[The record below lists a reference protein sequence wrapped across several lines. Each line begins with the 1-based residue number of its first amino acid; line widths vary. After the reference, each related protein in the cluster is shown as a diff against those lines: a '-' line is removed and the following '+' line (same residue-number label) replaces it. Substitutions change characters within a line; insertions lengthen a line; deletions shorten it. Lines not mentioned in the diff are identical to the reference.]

1 MNVNTLVSNSG
12 AVSHRCAHLAIGCT
26 GKRDGSGER
35 GAMRCLVRWG
45 QEGPHAEIP
54 TKSI

>member
-26 GKRDGSGER
+26 GKRDGSGES
-35 GAMRCLVRWG
+35 AMRCLVRWG